1 MADSNI
7 TKQALA
13 RALKELMLEKP
24 FEKISISDICTRCDM
39 NRKSFYYH
47 FIDKYDLINWIFDT
61 EFITTIQSVMHE
73 DSWTVI
79 HVICNLFY
87 DNRVFYKKSLQIQGQ
102 NSFQEHFQEM
112 MFLVISSRV
121 GELSGIN
128 KDSVF
133 QINFFTDAIVGTFKR
148 WLLKDTE
155 MIPDEFVVEL
165 KKCLELI
172 ITKYK
177 IGEL

>member
-13 RALKELMLEKP
+13 RALKELMQEKS
-24 FEKISISDICTRCDM
+24 FEKISISDICTRCEM

-47 FIDKYDLINWIFDT
+47 FIDKYDLVNWIFDT
-61 EFITTIQSVMHE
+61 EFIATIQSVIHE
-73 DSWTVI
+73 DSWAVI
-79 HVICNLFY
+79 YAISDLLY
-87 DNRVFYKKSLQIQGQ
+87 ENRVFYKKALQIQGQ

-112 MFLVISSRV
+112 MFSVVSDRI
-121 GELSGIN
+121 GELSGID
-128 KDSVF
+128 KKSVF

-148 WLLKDTE
+148 WLLKNAE
-155 MIPDEFVVEL
+155 MTPDDFINEL

-172 ITKYK
+172 INKYK